1 MASLSELLTRAVS
14 SVQRPSEAQRGILD
28 RLSALRSRFEEGLL
42 RVAAL
47 GQFKRGKSTLL
58 NALLGARVLPTG
70 VTPVTALS
78 TFISAG
84 DSTRLTI
91 AFKGGEK
98 PTVTAVASEVPGA
111 LERYVSETQNPRNR
125 LGVESVAVEVRSDF
139 LDQGIALIDTPG
151 VGSTFLHN
159 TRAAEAALSECD
171 AALFVLSADPPIT
184 EAEAAYLDKARKL
197 IPSVFFVLNKVD
209 LLDAA
214 EKVAAER
221 FLADVLAERRPSGP
235 PDRIFALSAKQGLQ
249 SKLTNDA
256 GALEASGLARLE
268 GLLAGELARDK
279 RAILLAAGRL
289 RLISLVGELLFQ
301 SELERKAL
309 LTPEEELKRKAATF
323 EASAAKF
330 EAERRRLSDLLS
342 IDCKRMT
349 RELDAETDRVWHEAR
364 GELRRIVVDVAD
376 WSVERKSARDR
387 IAVALSRYF
396 EQALRDCVDSFRA
409 KLDEQVSVHR
419 DRAGALVNLVRQTAA
434 DLMQIPAN
442 LPRPEEAFQPR
453 REPYWVA
460 PEPTVSLLNLSAS
473 AAARLLPRA
482 MRERR
487 ARDRLVADAERAALR
502 NVANLD
508 WALRQNIEDS
518 FRRFESSLS
527 EQLGLALQAT
537 RQALQ
542 LAQRRRA
549 ARSEAIE
556 ADVEQADRCVR
567 ELSAIL
573 AELQAIEREPRGAS
587 AREGARAC

>member
-1 MASLSELLTRAVS
+1 MASLSELLTRAIS
-14 SVQRPSEAQRGILD
+14 SVPHPSEAQRGILD
-28 RLSALRSRFEEGLL
+28 RLDALRSRFDEGLL
-42 RVAAL
+42 RVAVL

-98 PTVTAVASEVPGA
+98 PTVTAVASDVPGV
-111 LERYVSETQNPRNR
+111 LERYVSESQNPRNR
-125 LGVESVAVEVRSDF
+125 LGVASVAVEVRSDF
-139 LDQGIALIDTPG
+139 LDAGIALIDTPG
-151 VGSTFLHN
+151 VGSTLLHN

-184 EAEAAYLDKARKL
+184 EAEVNYLDKVRKL

-214 EKVAAER
+214 EKDIAER
-221 FLADVLAERRPSGP
+221 FLAGVLAERRPSEP
-235 PDRIFALSAKQGLQ
+235 PDRIFALSAKQALQ
-249 SKLTNDA
+249 AKLTNDA
-256 GALEASGLARLE
+256 GALEAIGLPRLE
-268 GLLAGELARDK
+268 RLLAGELARDK
-279 RAILLAAGRL
+279 QAILLATGRL

-309 LTPEEELKRKAATF
+309 LTPEEELKWKAATF
-323 EASAAKF
+323 EASVANF

-342 IDCKRMT
+342 IDCKRMLQ
-349 RELDAETDRVWHEAR
+349 ELDAETDRVWREAR
-364 GELRRIVVDVAD
+364 GELRRIVAGIAD
-376 WSVERKSARDR
+376 WSVERKSARER
-387 IAVALSRYF
+387 IRAALSRYF
-396 EQALRDCVDSFRA
+396 EQALRETVDLFRT
-409 KLDEQVSVHR
+409 KLDERVSVHR

-434 DLMQIPAN
+434 DLMQIPVN
-442 LPRPEEAFQPR
+442 LPRSEEAFQPK

-460 PEPTVSLLNLSAS
+460 PEPAVSLLDLSAG

-482 MRERR
+482 LRERR
-487 ARDRLVADAERAALR
+487 ARDHLVAEAEKAALR

-518 FRRFESSLS
+518 FRRFEASLS
-527 EQLGLALQAT
+527 EQLDQALQAT

-542 LAQRRRA
+542 LAERRRA

-573 AELQAIEREPRGAS
+573 TELQAIEREPRGAG
-587 AREGARAC
+587 AHAGARAC

>member
-1 MASLSELLTRAVS
+1 MASLAELLTRAIS
-14 SVQRPSEAQRGILD
+14 SVQHPSEPQREILD
-28 RLSALRSRFEEGLL
+28 RLSALRSRFDEGLL

-78 TFISAG
+78 TFIGAG

-91 AFKGGEK
+91 AFRGGK
-98 PTVTAVASEVPGA
+98 KATVTAIASEVPGV
-111 LERYVSETQNPRNR
+111 LERYVSETQNPHNR
-125 LGVESVAVEVRSDF
+125 LGVASVAVEVRSDF
-139 LDQGIALIDTPG
+139 LDEGIVLVDTPG

-159 TRAAEAALSECD
+159 TRAAEAVLSECD

-184 EAEAAYLDKARKL
+184 ETEVNYLDKVRKL

-214 EKVAAER
+214 EKNTAGR
-221 FLADVLAERRPSGP
+221 FLAGVLAERRPTDS
-235 PDRIFALSAKQGLQ
+235 PDRIFALSAKQALQ
-249 SKLTNDA
+249 AKLTNDA
-256 GALEASGLARLE
+256 GALEASGLPRLE
-268 GLLAGELARDK
+268 QLLAGELAREK
-279 RAILLAAGRL
+279 RAILLATGRL

-323 EASAAKF
+323 EASVANF
-330 EAERRRLSDLLS
+330 EAERQRLSDLLS
-342 IDCKRMT
+342 IDCKRLLK
-349 RELDAETDRVWHEAR
+349 ELDAETDRVWDEAR
-364 GELRRIVVDVAD
+364 GEVRRVVAETAD
-376 WSVERKSARDR
+376 WSVESKSARER

-396 EQALRDCVDSFRA
+396 EQALRDCVGLFRA
-409 KLDEQVSVHR
+409 KLDERVSVHR
-419 DRAGALVNLVRQTAA
+419 DRAGALVNLVRQTTA
-434 DLMQIPAN
+434 DLMQIPVN
-442 LPRPEEAFQPR
+442 LPRSEEAFQPK

-460 PEPTVSLLNLSAS
+460 PEPAVSLLDLSAG
-473 AAARLLPRA
+473 AAARFLPRGL
-482 MRERR
+482 RERR
-487 ARDRLVADAERAALR
+487 ARDHLVAEAEKAALR
-502 NVANLD
+502 NVASLD

-527 EQLGLALQAT
+527 EQLDLALRAT

-542 LAQRRRA
+542 LAQRR
-549 ARSEAIE
+549 
-556 ADVEQADRCVR
+556 CVA

-573 AELQAIEREPRGAS
+573 TEIQAIEREPRGAGE
-587 AREGARAC
+587 REGTRPC